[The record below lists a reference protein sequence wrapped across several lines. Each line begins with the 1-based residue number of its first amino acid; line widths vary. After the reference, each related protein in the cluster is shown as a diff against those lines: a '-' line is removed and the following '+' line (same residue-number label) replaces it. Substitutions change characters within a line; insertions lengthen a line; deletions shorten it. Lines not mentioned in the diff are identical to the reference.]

1 MAIPRSSE
9 ALSSSTLF
17 LKLSGLGQLEISVR
31 QLHTMMLEYTQRADG
46 PKLRL
51 LRSFLFLEVHRKAYE
66 KASYVK
72 GFEHKFQEQTYIRRC
87 QTLL

>member
-17 LKLSGLGQLEISVR
+17 LKLSGLGWLEISWR
-31 QLHTMMLEYTQRADG
+31 QLHAMTLEYTRRAG
-46 PKLRL
+46 VLKLRL

-66 KASYVK
+66 KASHVQ
-72 GFEHKFQEQTYIRRC
+72 GFEH
-87 QTLL
+87 